1 MDAVKHKFLAG
12 KPMAELRTMVAEVF
26 SEGSLSCF
34 DPAHTLRVLATFW
47 FGKGSQLFNWHLEGI
62 NCKNAGPGS
71 NPPEMYK
78 RFSRCH
84 NADWRVLK

>member
-47 FGKGSQLFNWHLEGI
+47 FGKGSQLFNSGI
-62 NCKNAGPGS
+62 LRESTVK
-71 NPPEMYK
+71 ML
-78 RFSRCH
+78 
-84 NADWRVLK
+84 VLVLIPLKCMRDFQDVIMLIGEF